1 MLTQTKT
8 VAVVDDDRSML
19 AGVER
24 LLNAYGYATKVF
36 ASAEAFL
43 DPGARTDADCLLV
56 DIDLGG
62 MSGIE
67 LRRRLAACG
76 RAVPTIFMTALDD
89 DATRA
94 SALQAGCIAYLLKPF
109 LGRSLIDAVETALA
123 HNNST
128 S

>member
-1 MLTQTKT
+1 MSTPTKT

-19 AGVER
+19 VGVER

-43 DPGARTDADCLLV
+43 DPGAQTRADCLLL

-76 RAVPTIFMTALDD
+76 RAVPTIFMTSLDD
-89 DATRA
+89 EATRA
-94 SALQAGCIAYLLKPF
+94 SALQAGCVAYLLKPF
-109 LGRSLIDAVETALA
+109 RGRSLIDAVEIAVA
-123 HNNST
+123 RQQ
-128 S
+128 